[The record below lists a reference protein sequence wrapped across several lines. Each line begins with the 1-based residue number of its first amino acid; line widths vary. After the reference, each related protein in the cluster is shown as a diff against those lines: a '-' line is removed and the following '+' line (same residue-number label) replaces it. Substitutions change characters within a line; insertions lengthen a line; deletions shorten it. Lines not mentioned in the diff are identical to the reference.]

1 MIFSFL
7 GNEYFAEGAKSC
19 SPTSPHEFIMKS
31 YEPRICE
38 RVNYFVH
45 PECGKK
51 EGLYLTDSR
60 CQPPP
65 GFPFEKLS
73 TIGSFTELKMDKT
86 IFKMGETIFISG
98 NSYTTVGLPDE
109 DIGIR
114 VFNSEGTKI
123 LDFKSKIIRTGN
135 DFQFKIETGNLSSI
149 NVEDDYLL
157 RVVNYGKYGSA
168 ITQEFTVSNDGL
180 PIPIKP
186 EPIPVTSTT
195 NTPEPSNQIMVEVS
209 EPNSSGINWTMIG
222 GFVIVG
228 IIIVVI
234 IFKKIRSFTV
244 SNSYGDYEEQD
255 SEEDYNDPNDP
266 MYPTR
271 DDLEN
276 NFKRYTWEQAEDL
289 TALLFRA
296 KGYSAKVGVPTKDKW
311 KTKRSGDHGIDVRAE
326 IDNVTVGIQVKHWE
340 SKNVNEDS
348 VIKTNG
354 SRNLFDHL
362 IIISVQSGFE
372 KNALIWAK
380 EPGNLNKLELWDSE
394 KFKDQIKKYLLEQD
408 TSHLKEEF
416 RQDSNLNHYQILGV
430 SKNSSQDEI
439 KDAFRRLSLK
449 FHPDKEPSALSSES
463 MKKIIQAYDTLKDP
477 EKRNAYDQT
486 L

>member
-1 MIFSFL
+1 
-7 GNEYFAEGAKSC
+7 
-19 SPTSPHEFIMKS
+19 
-31 YEPRICE
+31 
-38 RVNYFVH
+38 
-45 PECGKK
+45 
-51 EGLYLTDSR
+51 
-60 CQPPP
+60 
-65 GFPFEKLS
+65 
-73 TIGSFTELKMDKT
+73 
-86 IFKMGETIFISG
+86 
-98 NSYTTVGLPDE
+98 
-109 DIGIR
+109 
-114 VFNSEGTKI
+114 
-123 LDFKSKIIRTGN
+123 
-135 DFQFKIETGNLSSI
+135 
-149 NVEDDYLL
+149 EDDYLL

-228 IIIVVI
+228 IIIVGI

-340 SKNVNEDS
+340 SKNVDEDS

-362 IIISVQSGFE
+362 IIISVQTGFD
-372 KNALIWAK
+372 KNALIWAN
-380 EPGNLNKLELWDSE
+380 EPGNLKKIELWDSE
-394 KFKDQIKKYLLEQD
+394 KFKNEIKKNLLEQD
-408 TSHLKEEF
+408 NSHLKEEF
-416 RQDSNLNHYQILGV
+416 R
-430 SKNSSQDEI
+430 
-439 KDAFRRLSLK
+439 
-449 FHPDKEPSALSSES
+449 
-463 MKKIIQAYDTLKDP
+463 
-477 EKRNAYDQT
+477 
-486 L
+486 